1 MFCTECGEDIN
12 SKAVVCIHCGVS
24 TVVPQETGSR
34 NSAGLRLVLPV
45 GRSGYAIIAGYLGL
59 LTLIPFVGIGALFF
73 GILGVKDIK
82 KNEDTFGMGR
92 SIFGII
98 MGGLSTLIYLW
109 VAIRHASDLRE
120 LFRF

>member
-1 MFCTECGEDIN
+1 MFCKECGEGIN
-12 SKAVVCIHCGVS
+12 SKAVVCIHCGVA
-24 TVVPQETGSR
+24 TVVPQKTGSR
-34 NSAGLRLVLPV
+34 HSAGLRLVLPV

-82 KNEDTFGMGR
+82 KNEDTYGMGR

-98 MGGLSTLIYLW
+98 MGGLSTLIYLYLYL
-109 VAIRHASDLRE
+109 VG
-120 LFRF
+120 FRF